1 MEKRRKG
8 RGPWVWL
15 AVVVLAALVAW
26 LIAAEALWRN
36 PEATSDSRS
45 AVVQPAAVPEPRP
58 AAPAQP
64 SPVEAEGTG
73 DAARGESGVR
83 GDGASV
89 NASPTDPRP

>member
-64 SPVEAEGTG
+64 SPVEGNGTG
-73 DAARGESGVR
+73 DAARGESAVR
-83 GDGASV
+83 GDGAAV
-89 NASPTDPRP
+89 NNSPTDARP